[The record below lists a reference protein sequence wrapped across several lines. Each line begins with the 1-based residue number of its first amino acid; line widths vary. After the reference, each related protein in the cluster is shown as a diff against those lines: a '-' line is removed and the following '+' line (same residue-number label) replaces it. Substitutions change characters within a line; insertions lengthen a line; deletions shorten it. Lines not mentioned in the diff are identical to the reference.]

1 MLIQSNYDYISFV
14 TSITL
19 VNINIIMFTLSLFII
34 VEDMTIFY
42 IILYDGKIRVLV
54 GLHKRGPVSFQNFD
68 VLSRCLSLSYVVGE
82 LVANLQNVISKLC
95 FVHRYLSTCTRV
107 IPRTDL
113 VRTSH
118 HTGTYPILNRG
129 DEHSIFWLRTRNRPC
144 PLTTLNRLTSSAI
157 LSV

>member
-1 MLIQSNYDYISFV
+1 
-14 TSITL
+14 
-19 VNINIIMFTLSLFII
+19 MFILNLFII
-34 VEDMTIFY
+34 VEDMTNFY

-54 GLHKRGPVSFQNFD
+54 GLNKRGPISFRNFD
-68 VLSRCLSLSYVVGE
+68 VLSRYLFLSYVVGE

-95 FVHRYLSTCTRV
+95 FVHRYLSTCTHV
-107 IPRTDL
+107 MPRTDL
-113 VRTSH
+113 VRTSHQPH

-129 DEHSIFWLRTRNRPC
+129 DEHSIFCLRTRNRPC